1 MALGGSVEVLD
12 EPELGW
18 HTIETDAPELVAAG
32 PWLQW
37 HFEAFTTPPGAEELA
52 RSPAC
57 AQAFRLGPHL
67 AVQFHPES
75 TAEIVVGVGAPRRA
89 AAATGRW
96 TTTCG
101 ASRRPAGAAG
111 PTPSARRC
119 GCSTASG
126 TGAGRPDDSPR
137 RGYVIHSW
145 QGRRNAAT
153 VRGRGRR
160 SRLEKGRGVLEN
172 QAVKGSEI
180 VPATASTVRVLF
192 SDLHGVARGKDVP
205 VGEFDRVVDH
215 GICFCSAVMGT
226 DLRHTPVVGGEEG
239 YPDMRAVPDLTTLL
253 PVPWE
258 PGVSTVI
265 ADLER
270 VGDERPEPTD
280 PRGAVRRAVSEFE
293 ALGYAPI
300 IGPELEFYLCRS
312 DGGNPPR
319 ITRYMDRLSMVY
331 TVGPQADPNG
341 LVRKLTENLSE
352 LGLETFA
359 VNHEFSNSQYEIN
372 LREAPALQAADRGFL
387 LRSAVKDVAAQ
398 HGLVAT
404 FMGKPFNDQGGSG
417 FHVHISLE
425 PRRDQRLRG
434 SERPRRDQRADARV
448 HWPACCC
455 TRPR

>member
-1 MALGGSVEVLD
+1 M
-12 EPELGW
+12 
-18 HTIETDAPELVAAG
+18 
-32 PWLQW
+32 
-37 HFEAFTTPPGAEELA
+37 
-52 RSPAC
+52 
-57 AQAFRLGPHL
+57 
-67 AVQFHPES
+67 
-75 TAEIVVGVGAPRRA
+75 
-89 AAATGRW
+89 
-96 TTTCG
+96 
-101 ASRRPAGAAG
+101 
-111 PTPSARRC
+111 
-119 GCSTASG
+119 
-126 TGAGRPDDSPR
+126 
-137 RGYVIHSW
+137 
-145 QGRRNAAT
+145 
-153 VRGRGRR
+153 
-160 SRLEKGRGVLEN
+160 LEN

-319 ITRYMDRLSMVY
+319 MTRYMDRLSMVY

-417 FHVHISLE
+417 FHVHISLSRDGTNAFAD
-425 PRRDQRLRG
+425 PSDPDGISAPMRAFTAGVLLHAPALMALLNPTINAYRRIVPDSLAPTHANWGWDNRTAMVRIPPERGGATRVEVRVGDGSANAYLAIAAILFAGLHGVRESLPLQPPLIGGVEGAPEDQRGAPLAHTLEDSLQALENDEVLRALIAPELIDTFVAVKRFEI
-434 SERPRRDQRADARV
+434 ERHRTWVSDWEIDEYLQ
-448 HWPACCC
+448 HL
-455 TRPR
+455 